1 MTIICPL
8 CQTRLT
14 QEVTSQATSKASSIA
29 TSQAKSQ
36 VTATS
41 SANTEITQTEI
52 AQTETT
58 QNNSRWVCQNS
69 HSFDVARQGYVNLLP
84 VQHKNS
90 KSPGDTPQAVQARR
104 EFLQG
109 GYYEPLREALMSVLA
124 RLQADTVLDLG
135 CGEGYYTS
143 GMTDVAQQVI
153 GLDIAKPAVQIAAK
167 RYPRINWLVASAAKL
182 PLQDAS
188 IDVVSSFFSP
198 LPRDEMARVL
208 KPDGYLLVAVP
219 ASQHL
224 YALRAALFE
233 QVNLHQPEKFID
245 TLAGGFKLVEQHL
258 LAYPLRL
265 PQAALRQLIAMTPY
279 AWKAKAERR
288 MQLEQSDELLTQASF
303 QIYVFQ
309 KQAEVSSG
317 EVIA

>member
-1 MTIICPL
+1 
-8 CQTRLT
+8 
-14 QEVTSQATSKASSIA
+14 
-29 TSQAKSQ
+29 
-36 VTATS
+36 
-41 SANTEITQTEI
+41 
-52 AQTETT
+52 
-58 QNNSRWVCQNS
+58 
-69 HSFDVARQGYVNLLP
+69 
-84 VQHKNS
+84 
-90 KSPGDTPQAVQARR
+90 
-104 EFLQG
+104 
-109 GYYEPLREALMSVLA
+109 
-124 RLQADTVLDLG
+124 VLDLG

-143 GMTDVAQQVI
+143 GMTEVAQQVI

-182 PLQDAS
+182 PIQDAS
-188 IDVVSSFFSP
+188 VDVVSSFFSP
-198 LPRDEMARVL
+198 LPLTEMARVL

-219 ASQHL
+219 AAQHL

-245 TLAGGFKLVEQHL
+245 SLAGGFKLVEQHL

-265 PQAALRQLIAMTPY
+265 PQPALRQLIAMTPY

-309 KQAEVSSG
+309 KQTEVVNVEAVYI
-317 EVIA
+317 EV